1 MSKAVKS
8 SKLASKNKGSIRLI
22 GGQWGSRKLEVADL
36 NGLRP
41 TTDRVRETVFNW
53 LNPYVHSSRC
63 LDICAG
69 SGALGFEA
77 LSRGAEYVDFV
88 ELNALAANAIKQ
100 SINMLEA
107 NACVHQCSAQDFLN
121 RKVVKPY
128 DIVFV
133 DPPFDLNLH
142 QIILNGLLEEG
153 VLDEDALVYCEKP
166 AKEILHLKG
175 WQWHKLKKAKSVE
188 FGLLLKSGE
197 S

>member
-1 MSKAVKS
+1 
-8 SKLASKNKGSIRLI
+8 
-22 GGQWGSRKLEVADL
+22 
-36 NGLRP
+36 
-41 TTDRVRETVFNW
+41 
-53 LNPYVHSSRC
+53 

-88 ELNALAANAIKQ
+88 ELNALTANAIKQ

-107 NACVHQCSAQDFLN
+107 NAEIYQCSAQDFLN
-121 RKVVKPY
+121 RKVLKPY
-128 DIVFV
+128 DVVFV

-142 QIILNGLLEEG
+142 QEILQGLLAQG
-153 VLDEDALVYCEKP
+153 VLSKEALVYCEKP
-166 AKEILHLKG
+166 LKQELPLSG
-175 WQWHKLKKAKSVE
+175 WQWHKLKKTKAIE

>member
-22 GGQWGSRKLEVADL
+22 GGQWGSRKLDVPDL

-53 LNPYVHSSRC
+53 LAPYVNNSHC
-63 LDICAG
+63 LDVCAG

-77 LSRGAEYVDFV
+77 LSSVDFV
-88 ELNALAANAIKQ
+88 ELNLTAANSIKQ
-100 SINMLEA
+100 SINVLEA
-107 NACVHQCSAQDFLN
+107 NAQVHQCSAQDFLS
-121 RKVVKPY
+121 RKALKPY

-142 QIILNGLLEEG
+142 QM
-153 VLDEDALVYCEKP
+153 A
-166 AKEILHLKG
+166 
-175 WQWHKLKKAKSVE
+175 
-188 FGLLLKSGE
+188 
-197 S
+197 